1 MEPATPIPSPVWGGN
16 LDIGFADR
24 VLGLRVLLRCDH
36 PEVVPL
42 SPSEPMSYT
51 KISNGGLLMTL
62 IPGLRTKLY
71 LGTDHLLLIEQL
83 VLVERYKRFYFRD
96 IQVITATKSA
106 RWVVFGALWA
116 LLALLAALSFFIHH
130 PVVLTLGTVLTALFG
145 FAFLHNMIL
154 GPTCIVR
161 LQTAVQ
167 THRIAPL
174 ERIRDFR
181 KGMEIIEPLIR
192 NAQLADAPRSHPKN

>member
-1 MEPATPIPSPVWGGN
+1 MPYI
-16 LDIGFADR
+16 
-24 VLGLRVLLRCDH
+24 
-36 PEVVPL
+36 
-42 SPSEPMSYT
+42 
-51 KISNGGLLMTL
+51 KISNGGLLMTF

-71 LGTDHLLLIEQL
+71 LGTDHILLIEQL

-96 IQVITATKSA
+96 IQVITTTQSS
-106 RWVVFGALWA
+106 RWIVFGVAWGSLG
-116 LLALLAALSFFIHH
+116 LLAALSFFVHN
-130 PVVLTLGTVLTALFG
+130 PVAVTAAAFFTALFG
-145 FAFLHNMIL
+145 FAFAHNMIQ

-161 LQTAVQ
+161 FQTAVQ

-192 NAQLADAPRSHPKN
+192 RAQAAD